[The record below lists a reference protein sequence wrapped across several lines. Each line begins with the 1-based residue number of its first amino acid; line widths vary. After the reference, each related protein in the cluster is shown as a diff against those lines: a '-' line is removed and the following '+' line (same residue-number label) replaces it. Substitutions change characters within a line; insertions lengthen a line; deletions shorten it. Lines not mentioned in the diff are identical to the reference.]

1 MSRVLITGGA
11 GFIGS
16 HLSERLLELGW
27 DVIALD
33 NLHSGE
39 ISNISHLLPNPR
51 FQFVK
56 HDITEFIFIPVDLI
70 VNLAC
75 PASPVYY
82 QQDPVR
88 TVRTNVLGALN
99 VLELAKRLSVP
110 VLQASTSEVY
120 GDPLISP
127 QAESYLGN
135 VNPIGVRACY
145 DEGKRVA
152 ETLFFDYH
160 REFGVKIK
168 VVRIFNTYGPRMRP
182 DDGRVVTNFLVQAI
196 KNEPIT
202 VYGDGTQTRSF
213 CYISDMVNALVAMI
227 KSPDQ
232 ITGPINLG
240 NPSEFSMLQ
249 LAQLVIKVAD
259 SSSLIKYLPLPLDDP
274 KQRKPDIS
282 LAETQLKWT
291 PEVDLENGLIETFR
305 DLNTKLLKAGD

>member
-1 MSRVLITGGA
+1 
-11 GFIGS
+11 
-16 HLSERLLELGW
+16 
-27 DVIALD
+27 
-33 NLHSGE
+33 
-39 ISNISHLLPNPR
+39 
-51 FQFVK
+51 
-56 HDITEFIFIPVDLI
+56 
-70 VNLAC
+70 
-75 PASPVYY
+75 VYY

-127 QAESYLGN
+127 QAEGYLGN

-249 LAQLVIKVAD
+249 LAQMVIKVAD

-282 LAETQLKWT
+282 LAETQLKWK

-305 DLNTKLLKAGD
+305 DLNMKLLKAGD